1 MQLISSAAAFVANTC
16 HACWL
21 LLMPAAAPAVV
32 HELEMVEAMEAGKAN
47 VDDLEML
54 EMVEAAAVVDEEG
67 PQAPPPSPVY
77 DDDDDDEELQLLS
90 PAALMGAQVAVAKTD
105 EDDSGP
111 AAESDE
117 RARPMV
123 TVGGAG
129 PFNPWSISLRMRRP
143 FISGGGTGWQPIIRS
158 PHVVSRSPGTRL
170 QSSPGRG
177 TEGMP
182 DVDV

>member
-1 MQLISSAAAFVANTC
+1 
-16 HACWL
+16 
-21 LLMPAAAPAVV
+21 MPAAAPAVV
-32 HELEMVEAMEAGKAN
+32 DEVAVVEAMEAGAAD
-47 VDDLEML
+47 VDQLEML
-54 EMVEAAAVVDEEG
+54 EMVEAAAVVDEAEMVEAAAVVDEEG
-67 PQAPPPSPVY
+67 PQAPVN

-105 EDDSGP
+105 EDESGP
-111 AAESDE
+111 TAESDE
-117 RARPMV
+117 SARPMV
-123 TVGGAG
+123 TVGGAR
-129 PFNPWSISLRMRRP
+129 PFSPWSASLRMRRP
-143 FISGGGTGWQPIIRS
+143 FISGGTGWQPIIRS

>member
-1 MQLISSAAAFVANTC
+1 
-16 HACWL
+16 
-21 LLMPAAAPAVV
+21 MPAAAPAVV
-32 HELEMVEAMEAGKAN
+32 HEVEMLEAMEAGAAN
-47 VDDLEML
+47 VDEAEML
-54 EMVEAAAVVDEEG
+54 EMVEAAAVVDEDETVEAPAVVDEEG

-105 EDDSGP
+105 EDESGP

-117 RARPMV
+117 RARPTV